1 MTRTLITE
9 RQILE
14 AVARGCSRLE
24 IPHDALVTPL
34 AADAASAKK
43 LVLIRATPGQP
54 QGVPGATSLLSHAA
68 APQSGAVP
76 AALPSVTNP
85 FQKPVVVIGSDH
97 GGFELKSQL
106 AEHIRGQGFQ
116 VEDAGTKSAEPCDYP
131 DFAYAVGSLVAS
143 GGATV
148 GIMIDGAGI
157 GSCMVVNKIPG
168 IRGACCTHEFMARNA
183 REHNN
188 ANVLTLGSRVV
199 GLEVAK
205 AIVDTFLRTAF
216 AGGRHEGRVQKIM
229 EVDQKYRRK

>member
-14 AVARGCSRLE
+14 AVARGCTRLE
-24 IPHDALVTPL
+24 LPHDAIVTPL
-34 AADAASAKK
+34 AADAASGKK
-43 LVLIRATPGQP
+43 LALIRARPGQP
-54 QGVPGATSLLSHAA
+54 QGSAGATVIPSTA
-68 APQSGAVP
+68 APSRGAAIQEMPPSGTSP
-76 AALPSVTNP
+76 GK
-85 FQKPVVVIGSDH
+85 KPVVVIGSDH

-106 AEHIRGQGFQ
+106 TGHLRGQGFQ
-116 VEDAGTKSAEPCDYP
+116 VDDAGTNSAEPCDYP

-143 GGATV
+143 GGDRL

-229 EVDQKYRRK
+229 DVDQKYRRK